1 MEDLNQ
7 RKHDLK
13 MEENYH
19 SNVMGTLAT
28 SLTEFSGRVQM
39 KEGGAKS
46 LAKEVEFG
54 RLPFLF
60 GSPSVSETLLLF
72 NWKFYLLL
80 QTASATTGIKKRGPY
95 SASDVRASYTQAR
108 IAKIFSKNGDMLW
121 TR

>member
-1 MEDLNQ
+1 MQPLAQTQPELVSRWPCSRTKPQNLQKLSMEDLNQ

-46 LAKEVEFG
+46 LAKEVE
-54 RLPFLF
+54 
-60 GSPSVSETLLLF
+60 
-72 NWKFYLLL
+72 
-80 QTASATTGIKKRGPY
+80 AT
-95 SASDVRASYTQAR
+95 
-108 IAKIFSKNGDMLW
+108 FSFW
-121 TR
+121 